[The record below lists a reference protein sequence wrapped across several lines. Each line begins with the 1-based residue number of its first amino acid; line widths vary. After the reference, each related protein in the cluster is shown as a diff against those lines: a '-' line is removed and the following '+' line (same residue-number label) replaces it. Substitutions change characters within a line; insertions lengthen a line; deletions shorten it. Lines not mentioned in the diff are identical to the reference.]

1 MLARIDLCK
10 NVRGGAPQLERRLGC
25 DRLDVGDAAHAISAE

>member
-1 MLARIDLCK
+1 MFARIDLCE
-10 NVRGGAPQLERRLGC
+10 NVGGGAPELKRRLGR